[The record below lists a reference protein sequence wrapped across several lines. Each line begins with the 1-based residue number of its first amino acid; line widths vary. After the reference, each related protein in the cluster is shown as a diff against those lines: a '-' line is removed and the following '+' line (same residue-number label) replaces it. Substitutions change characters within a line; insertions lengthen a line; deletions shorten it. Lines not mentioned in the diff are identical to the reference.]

1 VYNFAP
7 YLQRVLD
14 VRFTVKKYPSISE
27 APSGNGASNDPIC
40 HSQEWQGYRNEIVR
54 ELGRCG
60 IDLALG
66 MALPLRTRFRRLWPV
81 SGAADDGATTPT
93 YGTSEAGG
101 RVASPSNSIVLSVA
115 RIGGVGILRG
125 ELQLPVYF
133 SQKVPRLLRV
143 LVHIVSVVFLRD

>member
-1 VYNFAP
+1 MYSFAP

-14 VRFTVKKYPSISE
+14 VRFTGKKYP
-27 APSGNGASNDPIC
+27 
-40 HSQEWQGYRNEIVR
+40 
-54 ELGRCG
+54 
-60 IDLALG
+60 
-66 MALPLRTRFRRLWPV
+66 
-81 SGAADDGATTPT
+81 
-93 YGTSEAGG
+93 
-101 RVASPSNSIVLSVA
+101 NSIALSVA